1 MLKKIFT
8 SCFISFFVLSYS
20 FAAGPVPILGQ
31 VVASTVYVDG
41 LSMPSGTTVLN
52 KTVVNTIDNPATIHL
67 NNGQIL
73 KINRNSSAYLEGADA
88 GQVTVAV
95 RSGTVSYRDSD
106 KGLMTALPDSVIAF
120 GGEIT
125 SSVNTDSES
134 GLKMVLIEKAEA
146 GQRIIKLNDT
156 AGLKPNQ
163 NIMLQSLDGK
173 ILEVKAQDSI
183 EGNSVML
190 TAALHNSYGVNSPV
204 TASAIPAAP
213 QAAGISNG
221 AKVGILLGVVVAAG
235 AAIAIA
241 KNTGGSKATQ

>member
-1 MLKKIFT
+1 MLKKVFT
-8 SCFISFFVLSYS
+8 GCFLGFFVLSYS

-52 KTVVNTIDNPATIHL
+52 KTVVSTVNDPATIHL
-67 NNGQIL
+67 HNGQIL

-88 GQVTVAV
+88 GQVRVAV

-125 SSVNTDSES
+125 SANTDSES
-134 GLKMVLIEKAEA
+134 GLKMVLVEKAEA
-146 GQRIIKLNDT
+146 GQRIIKVNDT

-213 QAAGISNG
+213 QAAGISQG
-221 AKVGILLGVVVAAG
+221 AKVGIILGIVVAAG

>member
-20 FAAGPVPILGQ
+20 LAAGPVPILGQ
-31 VVASTVYVDG
+31 VVASSVYVDG

-73 KINRNSSAYLEGADA
+73 KINRNSSAYLEGANE
-88 GQVTVAV
+88 GQVRVAV

-125 SSVNTDSES
+125 SVNTDSES
-134 GLKMVLIEKAEA
+134 GLKMVLVEKAEA

-173 ILEVKAQDSI
+173 VLEVKAQDSI
-183 EGNSVML
+183 EGNKVML

-213 QAAGISNG
+213 QAAGISQG
-221 AKVGILLGVVVAAG
+221 AKVGILLGIVVAAG
-235 AAIAIA
+235 AAVAIA

>member
-1 MLKKIFT
+1 MLKKVFT
-8 SCFISFFVLSYS
+8 SCFISFFILSYS
-20 FAAGPVPILGQ
+20 FAAGPAPILGQ

-41 LSMPSGTTVLN
+41 LSMPAGTTILN
-52 KTVVNTIDNPATIHL
+52 KTVVSTVNDPATIHL
-67 NNGQIL
+67 SNGQIL

-106 KGLMTALPDSVIAF
+106 KGLMTALPDSLLAF

-125 SSVNTDSES
+125 SSNTDSEA
-134 GLKMVLIEKAEA
+134 GLKMILIDKADA
-146 GQRIIKLNDT
+146 GQRIIKVNDT
-156 AGLKPNQ
+156 AGLKSNQ

-173 ILEVKAQDSI
+173 LLEVKAQDSI
-183 EGNSVML
+183 EGNSVIL
-190 TAALHNSYGVNSPV
+190 AAALHNSYGQGSPV
-204 TASAIPAAP
+204 TASAVPAAMP
-213 QAAGISNG
+213 ASLSNG
-221 AKVGILLGVVVAAG
+221 AKVGLILGVVVAAG